1 MSIHK
6 PDTRLRNLY
15 NQYLYLDD
23 KAYYDKVR
31 FYEQNESDVF
41 NMRLED
47 SLWIQSGYLSALFQ
61 IGEYR
66 KFNDKAQRLLQRLIY
81 HNISYFQEEDLYEE
95 TLHKM
100 ACAKYQLKDY
110 DESMRISKELL
121 KINPERKDTKRVLF
135 CAIRS
140 DHQKSLKFIRAAIIA
155 SLLGAAFLLL
165 FEQIVIFSFFPH
177 LVDWFMGLIAQIFIP
192 LFTVLILF
200 KIGIDLR
207 SNMKATKWKKL
218 CIERKKSTSK

>member
-66 KFNDKAQRLLQRLIY
+66 KYIDKAQKLLQRLIY
-81 HNISYFQEEDLYEE
+81 HNISYFQKFFRNLY
-95 TLHKM
+95 
-100 ACAKYQLKDY
+100 AV
-110 DESMRISKELL
+110 IILL
-121 KINPERKDTKRVLF
+121 E
-135 CAIRS
+135 
-140 DHQKSLKFIRAAIIA
+140 
-155 SLLGAAFLLL
+155 
-165 FEQIVIFSFFPH
+165 
-177 LVDWFMGLIAQIFIP
+177 
-192 LFTVLILF
+192 LIL
-200 KIGIDLR
+200 
-207 SNMKATKWKKL
+207 
-218 CIERKKSTSK
+218 CTSHFVQGFFI

>member
-23 KAYYDKVR
+23 KAYYDKMR

-66 KFNDKAQRLLQRLIY
+66 KYIDKAQKLLQRLIY

-100 ACAKYQLKDY
+100 ACAQYQLKQY
-110 DESMRISKELL
+110 DESIQVSKELL

-140 DHQKSLKFIRAAIIA
+140 THQKSLKFIKAGIIA

-177 LVDWFMGLIAQIFIP
+177 LADWFLGLIAQIFIP
-192 LFTVLILF
+192 VFIILIFF
-200 KIGIDLR
+200 KLGIDFR
-207 SNMKATKWKKL
+207 SNRRASSWKKN
-218 CIERKKSTSK
+218 CIERKK